1 MLKPRKQPD
10 SKLKPKLQQ
19 RKLQPKRKPKK
30 KQQLR
35 QKLTPKQQPRQKLTP
50 KQQPLKPKQMP
61 RPKLRPM
68 QQPKQQPTPKQQP
81 RLKPMLQPS
90 LKQKQTKK
98 NRKLVMQGLKLSK
111 RLLVLLPLSLVQPLS
126 PLLLQINALSSPKM
140 APSTIS
146 QSSNQALLTTKT
158 SSVTRAGSIGTTVK
172 SLAMEYT
179 PHIPIIT
186 AVKMLSPQEAHIL
199 LLLKIFVTLLWMIF
213 QGISKAFASPTNL
226 TLNVMRELERCM
238 SS

>member
-30 KQQLR
+30 KQQL
-35 QKLTPKQQPRQKLTP
+35 RQKLTP

-111 RLLVLLPLSLVQPLS
+111 RLLVLPPLSLVQPLS